1 MNETICILCWIH
13 TNLIIGKFNCRIFC
27 STRFGRVH
35 RGGGGE
41 FYNLVKRQ
49 NVVWHFHSQKS
60 LTPIQRR
67 HDASAQMFFEEVLL
81 YLFRGTLFSIKK
93 LNHIYFNFQVRFW
106 FAYNSEILQ
115 IKLLWICIFISM
127 GKQPDSIYYRNS
139 TLSPQIVYF
148 MGASKQSTI
157 LWMPFQIK
165 GDCPKGSLLKITF

>member
-1 MNETICILCWIH
+1 MCIPIHYHEGIYLYRVMLGIGKWIQLQWIKPFVFCWIH

-81 YLFRGTLFSIKK
+81 YLFGGTLFSIKN
-93 LNHIYFNFQVRFW
+93 LNHIYFNFQVRFS
-106 FAYNSEILQ
+106 FMYNWEILQ
-115 IKLLWICIFISM
+115 IVVNVHFH
-127 GKQPDSIYYRNS
+127 G
-139 TLSPQIVYF
+139 
-148 MGASKQSTI
+148 
-157 LWMPFQIK
+157 
-165 GDCPKGSLLKITF
+165 

>member
-1 MNETICILCWIH
+1 MKPFVFCWIH

-49 NVVWHFHSQKS
+49 NVVWHFHSEKS

-67 HDASAQMFFEEVLL
+67 HNASAQMFFEEVLL
-81 YLFRGTLFSIKK
+81 YLFGGSLFSIKN

-115 IKLLWICIFISM
+115 IKLLWILSMPACIQDCHLENLGKGIVLVGKRFFISL
-127 GKQPDSIYYRNS
+127 PHVS
-139 TLSPQIVYF
+139 
-148 MGASKQSTI
+148 
-157 LWMPFQIK
+157 
-165 GDCPKGSLLKITF
+165 

>member
-1 MNETICILCWIH
+1 MKPFVFCWIH
-13 TNLIIGKFNCRIFC
+13 TNLIIGKFNCLIFC

-81 YLFRGTLFSIKK
+81 YLFGGTLFSKK
-93 LNHIYFNFQVRFW
+93 NLNHILFQF
-106 FAYNSEILQ
+106 SG
-115 IKLLWICIFISM
+115 KIFI
-127 GKQPDSIYYRNS
+127 YVELRNPTNCCECS
-139 TLSPQIVYF
+139 FPWVSNQFQSNTLSSRVRHF
-148 MGASKQSTI
+148 LGASKTEH
-157 LWMPFQIK
+157 
-165 GDCPKGSLLKITF
+165 